1 MILKTISDV
10 LELVK
15 AQKQCKT
22 AAVAVPEDSHTL
34 EAVLR
39 AGAEGHVRPILVG
52 NQERI
57 RAVAREISQEE
68 QLAKTEIVH
77 VAEPLAAADRAVALV
92 REGQADF
99 LMKGSLNTAEI
110 LRAVLNKE
118 HGLPHGKLVTDV
130 AFTELPGYHKLL
142 VFADGGIVP
151 YPTLEQK
158 AEMIRV
164 IVQAMGRMGYGDDI
178 KVGILCATEAP
189 NPKIVE
195 SADAVELKRMNQA
208 GEITGCIV
216 EGPISLDIALRPEV
230 ARAKHFDSPVAGDA
244 DVLIMPNL
252 VTGNVY
258 SKSIEMIG
266 AMPLGIVLGASCPI
280 AVVSR
285 AAPVELKYSALLL
298 ASAMTDAGKE
308 K

>member
-1 MILKTISDV
+1 MALKTIR
-10 LELVK
+10 E
-15 AQKQCKT
+15 AIQACGKT
-22 AAVAVPEDSHTL
+22 RRRKTVAVAVPEDSHTL

-39 AGAEGHVRPILVG
+39 AEADGYVRPFLVG
-52 NQERI
+52 S
-57 RAVAREISQEE
+57 REKILKTAEE
-68 QLAKTEIVH
+68 IPFYKVDETEIVH
-77 VAEPLAAADRAVALV
+77 EAEPLAAADRAVALV

-285 AAPVELKYSALLL
+285 AAPVELKYSALVLSSMI
-298 ASAMTDAGKE
+298 AKE
-308 K
+308 GA